1 MKNVFKL
8 SLGILT
14 SIAGFLEAGSL
25 GTSLQAGAKFGCA
38 LLWPIAL
45 GAICIAILTEMSGR
59 LAAVSR
65 RTVVGATRERF
76 GVRFHSAALLG
87 HLLVDLLVLA
97 AEVGSVAMALQLA
110 TGVSLRVWCVPV
122 AVVLWLFLWFGK
134 FGVLENGAAILGLVT
149 LAFVA
154 AAFHA
159 HPPVREIA
167 RGFVPALPG
176 GGRASYLFLAVSIL
190 GATVSPYLVSFYSAG
205 AVEEKW
211 EGKDLPMNRI
221 TAWAGMGFG
230 SVIAMAV
237 VIVAAAV
244 LRPRGVDV
252 KDFGDAAGV
261 LVPAFH
267 GWGRPLFVAA
277 LGVGCLGAAIELA
290 LDTGYVFAQAFGW
303 TWREE
308 GRPQDHARFSLAWT
322 GALAIAPL
330 FTLFGIDPLQLTM
343 ISMAITALV
352 LPLPIAP
359 LLVLMNDAHYV
370 GRQRNHLVAN
380 VAVLVVLGLAVLLAL
395 VAIPLQL
402 AGGA

>member
-1 MKNVFKL
+1 MKNVLKL

-14 SIAGFLEAGSL
+14 GIAGFLEAGSL

-45 GAICIAILTEMSGR
+45 GAICISILAEMSGR
-59 LAAVSR
+59 LAAVSK

-76 GVRFHSAALLG
+76 GVRFHSAVLLG
-87 HLLVDLLVLA
+87 HVLVDLLVLA
-97 AEVGSVAMALQLA
+97 AEVGGVAMALQLA
-110 TGVSLRVWCVPV
+110 TGVSLRLWCVPV
-122 AVVLWLFLWFGK
+122 ALVLWLLLWFGK
-134 FGVLENGAAILGLVT
+134 FDVLENGAAILGLVT
-149 LAFVA
+149 LAFAVA
-154 AAFHA
+154 AFRI
-159 HPPVREIA
+159 HPPGGEIA
-167 RGFVPALPG
+167 RGFLPTLPG
-176 GGRASYLFLAVSIL
+176 SERASYLFIAVSIL

-211 EGKDLPMNRI
+211 QTKDLPMNRI

-230 SVIAMAV
+230 SVVAMAV
-237 VIVAAAV
+237 VVVAAAV
-244 LRPRGVDV
+244 LRPGGVEV
-252 KDFGDAAGV
+252 KSFGDAAGV

-267 GWGRPLFVAA
+267 AWGRPLFVAA
-277 LGVGCLGAAIELA
+277 LGVGCLGAAIELT
-290 LDTGYVFAQAFGW
+290 LDVGYVVAQAFGW

-308 GRPQDHARFSLAWT
+308 GKPREHARFCLVWT

-330 FTLFGIDPLQLTM
+330 FTLAGIDPLQLTM

-370 GRQRNHLVAN
+370 GRQKNHVVTN
-380 VAVLVVLGLAVLLAL
+380 VAVLVILGLALLLAL